1 MRFYYDEERRLV
13 GVSDHRGH
21 TTQYVYA
28 NPAVR
33 GQVTHVADTRRGRVT
48 QLLYDEANLLVA
60 VEAEDTDRYYVATD
74 GIGSPIAGKEE
85 SYFCRTITKRS
96 AGFDKSP

>member
-85 SYFCRTITKRS
+85 FYLFNYLLALVRTS
-96 AGFDKSP
+96 VAQ